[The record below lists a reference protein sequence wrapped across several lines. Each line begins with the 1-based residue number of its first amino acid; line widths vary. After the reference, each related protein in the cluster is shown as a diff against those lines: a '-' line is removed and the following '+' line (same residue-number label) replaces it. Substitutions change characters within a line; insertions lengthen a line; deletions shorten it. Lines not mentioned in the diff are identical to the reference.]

1 MDAGIP
7 GLKRLSM
14 LTFWS
19 MERLGGQALSHSMR
33 EWTTSA
39 EELQDLNFEA
49 FAFNRPV
56 LLDFSKS

>member
-1 MDAGIP
+1 
-7 GLKRLSM
+7 M